1 MTPVF
6 FVFQDGSCR
15 INLGLS
21 GNGDTVVALSSEIDI
36 VVPRKSDKVKIMGG
50 AQRGS
55 TGKLIGI
62 DGSDGI
68 VKEDATFEVKIL
80 EMNIL
85 AKVAQSG

>member
-15 INLGLS
+15 INLGSS

-85 AKVAQSG
+85 AKVAQS